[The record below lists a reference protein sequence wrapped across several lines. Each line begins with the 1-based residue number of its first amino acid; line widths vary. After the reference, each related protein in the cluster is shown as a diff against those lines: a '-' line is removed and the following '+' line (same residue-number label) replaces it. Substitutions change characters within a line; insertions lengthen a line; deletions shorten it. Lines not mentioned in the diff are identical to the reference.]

1 MNTKTILSKLW
12 MLIIV
17 LLLTACGG
25 GGSDAKDELP
35 PEGGGGLTPDPNVP
49 VLSDVKYEL
58 SPKAVLVPQD
68 VAKQIKKADLV
79 AHTLTLPATATKP
92 EVGQT
97 LIINTPSELL
107 HDGLLAKVSAVTQN
121 SDGSYAVSY
130 TDAELKDA
138 FKMRDD
144 VLEKIRKYRREL
156 KRR

>member
-79 AHTLTLPATATKP
+79 AHTP
-92 EVGQT
+92 
-97 LIINTPSELL
+97 TPS
-107 HDGLLAKVSAVTQN
+107 T
-121 SDGSYAVSY
+121 
-130 TDAELKDA
+130 
-138 FKMRDD
+138 RDPSC
-144 VLEKIRKYRREL
+144 RR
-156 KRR
+156 

>member
-49 VLSDVKYEL
+49 VLSDVNYEL

-97 LIINTPSELL
+97 LIINTPS
-107 HDGLLAKVSAVTQN
+107 
-121 SDGSYAVSY
+121 
-130 TDAELKDA
+130 
-138 FKMRDD
+138 
-144 VLEKIRKYRREL
+144 
-156 KRR
+156 